1 MAREAF
7 TKASNTDNCAEL
19 GKETTDFLLRK
30 VRAIMPIY
38 LVACALVSL
47 YFLVSGK
54 DYRFVIERLPSLLF
68 IQRTGIIEKEFIGLA
83 WYISSM
89 LLCMAILYPL
99 LRKHYQMFSLIY
111 GPIFA
116 LLIIGFLIHTTGY
129 LGGVSDWLGVTFKC
143 NYRAFA
149 ELSLGTACF
158 ELSRMIS
165 RKEWAKGKRFFFSI
179 SALLFTLLSVAS
191 TLSTKRIFNDGFV
204 LISMCISV
212 IILFGKVGILSRTRV
227 LYDNKVFAFLG
238 KLSMPMFLLQNVL
251 HYWVPCFYRGSS
263 IVLRISIVYLGTIL
277 LSMIVLFIQ
286 RRIVKWK
293 ST

>member
-1 MAREAF
+1 
-7 TKASNTDNCAEL
+7 
-19 GKETTDFLLRK
+19 
-30 VRAIMPIY
+30 MPIY

-149 ELSLGTACF
+149 ELSLGAACF

-227 LYDNKVFAFLG
+227 LYDNKVFAFRQAKHANVFASKCFTLLG
-238 KLSMPMFLLQNVL
+238 SLFLSGKFNSFKNFYCVFGNDPIINDCFIYTAKNCEMEIDMIQNT
-251 HYWVPCFYRGSS
+251 S
-263 IVLRISIVYLGTIL
+263 ISLICRKGT
-277 LSMIVLFIQ
+277 SQ
-286 RRIVKWK
+286 
-293 ST
+293 